1 MATAVLLVL
10 VLCGLLW
17 GQPRPASS
25 DPVHWLNSTAQRPA
39 ELVGRIVNDV
49 WRFEGGCSALLDVK
63 WLEGGPVKRRTEL
76 QLAACSAPL
85 LQGWRVQ
92 AIGVQRRPLLA
103 EHPLLP

>member
-1 MATAVLLVL
+1 MPNLHRVHGMATAVLLVL

-49 WRFEGGCSALLDVK
+49 RRFEGGFSALLDVK
-63 WLEGGPVKRRTEL
+63 RLEGGPVKGRTEL
-76 QLAACSAPL
+76 
-85 LQGWRVQ
+85 
-92 AIGVQRRPLLA
+92 
-103 EHPLLP
+103 